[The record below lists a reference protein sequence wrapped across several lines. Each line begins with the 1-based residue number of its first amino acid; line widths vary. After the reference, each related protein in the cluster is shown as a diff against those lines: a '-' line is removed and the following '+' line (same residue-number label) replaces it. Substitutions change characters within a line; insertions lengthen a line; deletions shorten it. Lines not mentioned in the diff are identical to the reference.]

1 MKKPQ
6 NYNKSPL
13 ISNFMR
19 NNSSNNDVFNLD
31 RTEDRETYKSLLKA
45 RELKE
50 SMKGQSLEYDNNK
63 YEDSLFEGYDEELHQ
78 TIMRNRRS

>member
-13 ISNFMR
+13 ISNLLR
-19 NNSSNNDVFNLD
+19 NNSSNNDFFNLD
-31 RTEDRETYKSLLKA
+31 HTEDRETYKSLLKA
-45 RELKE
+45 RELKG

>member
-1 MKKPQ
+1 MKKSQ

-13 ISNFMR
+13 ISNLLR